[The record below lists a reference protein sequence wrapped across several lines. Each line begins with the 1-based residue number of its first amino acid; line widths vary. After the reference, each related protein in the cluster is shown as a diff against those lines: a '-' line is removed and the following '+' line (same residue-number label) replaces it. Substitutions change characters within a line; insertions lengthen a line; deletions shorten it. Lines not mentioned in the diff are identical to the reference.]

1 MELSEIEILVNELE
15 TRVDRLRSLYDQY
28 FMGIERMPPAVPH
41 KDVERR
47 VQILRREQIR
57 NTGIRYRFQM
67 ILQRYN
73 TYQSYWLRISR
84 QIEDGTYK
92 RDVIRAK
99 RKAAEREVKESLAPA
114 SIDITHDLDEL
125 EEVPDDEAPTVAKAE
140 HVELKLD
147 EIDSLDALLDDEKPT
162 KLRPVVPAAKP
173 AAKPPKPPPPK
184 AAVPVPPPSAPA
196 VVARPVALP
205 SAGGARPQWKKVSA
219 PTAGVSIPIAEPA
232 KQGPLPSKPDPKPDP
247 KPEPEKPEKPAAAAA
262 AKPKP
267 ARPEP
272 PKPRAPLGPDDLS
285 DARVR
290 QIYAE
295 YVRTKRSQNESTASL
310 NYESMAKSI
319 RDSSEKLR
327 EKHGGQKVDFEVQ
340 VKDGKTILKPVVKK
354 T

>member
-1 MELSEIEILVNELE
+1 MEQSEIEILVNELE
-15 TRVDRLRSLYDQY
+15 TRTERLRSLYDQY
-28 FMGIERMPPAVPH
+28 FMGIDHMPPAVPH

-47 VQILRREQIR
+47 IQTLRREQIR
-57 NTGIRYRFQM
+57 NTGLRFKFQM

-99 RKAAEREVKESLAPA
+99 RKAAEREARESLAPA
-114 SIDITHDLDEL
+114 SIDITQDLDEL
-125 EEVPDDEAPTVAKAE
+125 EEVLEDEAPTNVLPVA
-140 HVELKLD
+140 
-147 EIDSLDALLDDEKPT
+147 
-162 KLRPVVPAAKP
+162 PAAKP
-173 AAKPPKPPPPK
+173 APPPPVPK
-184 AAVPVPPPSAPA
+184 PATAAKPAVPVPPPSAPA

-232 KQGPLPSKPDPKPDP
+232 KQGPLPAKADPPKAEP
-247 KPEPEKPEKPAAAAA
+247 KPEPKPEPKTEPKTEPAAAAA
-262 AKPKP
+262 AKPRP

-310 NYESMAKSI
+310 NYETMAKSI

-327 EKHGGQKVDFEVQ
+327 EKHGGKKVDFEVQ
-340 VKDGKTILKPVVKK
+340 VKDGKTILKPVVKG
-354 T
+354 